1 MDRVG
6 TQMIHTLRQDMLE
19 AHTHSANA
27 LRQDMMEAH
36 AHNEEI
42 LHQMAQMQR
51 GQMQELAA
59 ALLPYH
65 PELARPLQPP
75 APTPAAPPP
84 TSGAEA
90 YTWEFADQAIEEG

>member
-1 MDRVG
+1 MDRIG
-6 TQMIHTLRQDMLE
+6 SQMIHVLRQDML
-19 AHTHSANA
+19 
-27 LRQDMMEAH
+27 EAH

-59 ALLPYH
+59 ALLPYS
-65 PELARPLQPP
+65 PGLGRPLQPP